1 MIQQCTSLLQVQMS
15 LFAKGLL
22 AEVLEPAESRAHKT
36 LTFSHMSHRVLWM
49 RLQHV
54 VGDLEQLRDSVP
66 GVVAAFGASWREHWL

>member
-1 MIQQCTSLLQVQMS
+1 MS

-22 AEVLEPAESRAHKT
+22 ADVLEPPEARAHLT
-36 LTFSHMSHRVLWM
+36 LTFFRSSRMLLGM

-66 GVVAAFGASWREHWL
+66 GVVAAVGASWREQRL